1 MRGEGRGQERR
12 AQQNAAAPG
21 VVRDRSGGAR
31 RGAARAHGGRHG
43 GPGRDRARSCRI
55 VRDRAHMKVIMA
67 PQTHEVPAMK
77 APKAIWPRAAQWRDQ
92 NCAGTEG
99 KRDQRRPAAALLG
112 A

>member
-1 MRGEGRGQERR
+1 
-12 AQQNAAAPG
+12 
-21 VVRDRSGGAR
+21 
-31 RGAARAHGGRHG
+31 
-43 GPGRDRARSCRI
+43 
-55 VRDRAHMKVIMA
+55 MA

-99 KRDQRRPAAALLG
+99 KREQRRPAAALLG